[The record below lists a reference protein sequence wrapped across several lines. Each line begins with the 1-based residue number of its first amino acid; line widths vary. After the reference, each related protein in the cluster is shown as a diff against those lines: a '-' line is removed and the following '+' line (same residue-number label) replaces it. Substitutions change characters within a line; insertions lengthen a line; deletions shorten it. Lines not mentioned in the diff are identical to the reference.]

1 MDKKTFGILKRI
13 CLLLFAG
20 NIFAHAVVG
29 ASIIEGT
36 FTGIISMVVML
47 VLIIIL
53 YRSEKKQRIKKHKK
67 K

>member
-1 MDKKTFGILKRI
+1 MDKKTFDILKRI

-29 ASIIEGT
+29 ASVIEGT
-36 FTGIISMVVML
+36 FTGTVSMVIML
-47 VLIIIL
+47 ILIIIL
-53 YRSEKKQRIKKHKK
+53 YRSEKKHRIKKHKK